1 MAPLTILR
9 LKKSLR
15 AFTRTAVNFWGTFI
29 TVQVR
34 WKRRAKRYISLFS
47 CLAMRAVHLE
57 IAFGLDTDSF
67 LNSFY
72 RMASR
77 RGLHEK
83 VYSDNGTNFKGA
95 DNELKLLVSQI
106 DEDKLTKSAANKG
119 VKWHVNPPLAPHF
132 DGVEEAM
139 IKSAKRAISNILGK
153 ET

>member
-1 MAPLTILR
+1 MQI
-9 LKKSLR
+9 
-15 AFTRTAVNFWGTFI
+15 
-29 TVQVR
+29 R
-34 WKRRAKRYISLFS
+34 WKRRAKRNICLFS
-47 CLAMRAVHLE
+47 CLAIRAEHLE

-72 RMASR
+72 RMASH

-83 VYSDNGTNFKGA
+83 VDSDNGTNFKGA

-106 DEDKLTKSAANKG
+106 DEDKLTESAANKG

-132 DGVEEAM
+132 GGVQEAM
-139 IKSAKRAISNILGK
+139 IKSAKRAISAILGN